1 MAVLDDRG
9 GPVAAPGADAAGH
22 VAVATD
28 GQLRVVHAEPRW
40 QRTYLHLVVAGDAVA
55 AVVAVLVANVVRDG
69 AMTRP
74 SYLLLSVLFP
84 ALWLATVALNRAY
97 EYRFLGI
104 GSEEFRRVGRAAVG
118 LTAAATFTAYLT
130 DAQVARRYL
139 LTLLPLVG
147 LLTLVGRYV
156 LRRWLH
162 HQRRK
167 GDCLHRVVLVGHELQ
182 VLDLVERLGSEKYHG
197 LAVVAACLPTPGQ
210 RPALI
215 EAGIPVVG
223 GFGSIAQAV
232 RLTDADTVAV
242 LASGDLGSDQLR
254 RVAWELEPTGAD
266 LLVAPSLVEVAGP
279 RLSIRPVSG
288 LPLLQVE
295 QPQFSGARR
304 VVKTTFDR
312 LLALGVLLV
321 LAPLLATIAVAIRL
335 TSPGPAIFTQQRIG
349 RDGRPFTMYKF
360 RSMVADAEQQRE
372 GLLDLN
378 DRDGLMFK
386 MKADPRVTRVGGW
399 LRKFSLD
406 ELPQLFNVVLGQ
418 MSLVG
423 PRPPLPEEV
432 EKYADDVRRR
442 LLVPPGVTGLWQVS
456 GRADLSWEESVR
468 LDLRY
473 VDNWSLALDLQI
485 LWKTARAVLGGSGAY

>member
-9 GPVAAPGADAAGH
+9 GMVAPGAPAPAHIAASG
-22 VAVATD
+22 D
-28 GQLRVVHAEPRW
+28 GDLRVQHPEPRW
-40 QRTYLHLVVAGDAVA
+40 QRRYLHLVVAVDALAAVL
-55 AVVAVLVANVVRDG
+55 AVVAANVMRDG
-69 AMTRP
+69 AMARP
-74 SYLLLSVLFP
+74 LYLVLSVLFP
-84 ALWLATVALNRAY
+84 AVWLGTVALNRAY

-104 GSEEFRRVGRAAVG
+104 GSEEFRRVGRAAIG
-118 LTAAATFTAYLT
+118 LTAVATFVAYLT

-147 LLTLVGRYV
+147 LLTLVGRYA

-162 HQRRK
+162 RQRRQ
-167 GDCLHRVVLVGHELQ
+167 GECLHRVVLVGHEMQ
-182 VLDLVERLGSEKYHG
+182 VLDLVQRLGSERYHG

-223 GFGSIAQAV
+223 GFGAISQAV

-242 LASGDLGSDQLR
+242 LASGDLGPDQLR
-254 RVAWELEPTGAD
+254 RVAWDLEPTGAD

-304 VVKTTFDR
+304 VVKSTFDR
-312 LLALGVLLV
+312 TLALLILLV
-321 LAPLLATIAVAIRL
+321 LSPLLATIAVAIRL

-349 RDGRPFTMYKF
+349 RDGKPFTMYKF
-360 RSMVADAEQQRE
+360 RSMVVDAEQQRE
-372 GLLDLN
+372 GLLDLS

-485 LWKTARAVLGGSGAY
+485 LWKTARAVLGGGGAY